1 MKHDKTL
8 KLIEWY
14 LETNPSLNDLENEI
28 EYHKIDMS
36 TNDFINFVKTG
47 KYIIKFLTNSRI
59 KVFLN
64 REVKKWMSIIKISI

>member
-28 EYHKIDMS
+28 EYHNIDMS
-36 TNDFINFVKTG
+36 TNDFINFAKKEG
-47 KYIIKFLTNSRI
+47 KK
-59 KVFLN
+59 
-64 REVKKWMSIIKISI
+64 